1 MCPPMRNKN
10 IKDNIGWEIWTHFFK
25 KRLTERGRRI
35 DLRKF
40 RERLLRGG
48 RTLSETQQAPL
59 RWPQKHGWGGGG
71 LPPGQGD
78 HQIDSSLNYLHPTPL
93 PSNGQGEVTFL
104 RNCTAR
110 ACLLHVPTACGQSA
124 VLGWNSFFFFFHFF
138 ECWVNPLIQRIRR
151 KCPFT
156 LLSPDTKT
164 SPALNVLNTF

>member
-93 PSNGQGEVTFL
+93 PSNWQGEVTFL

-124 VLGWNSFFFFFHFF
+124 VLCWNSFFFHFF
-138 ECWVNPLIQRIRR
+138 ECWINPLIQRIRR

-164 SPALNVLNTF
+164 SPSLNVLNTF